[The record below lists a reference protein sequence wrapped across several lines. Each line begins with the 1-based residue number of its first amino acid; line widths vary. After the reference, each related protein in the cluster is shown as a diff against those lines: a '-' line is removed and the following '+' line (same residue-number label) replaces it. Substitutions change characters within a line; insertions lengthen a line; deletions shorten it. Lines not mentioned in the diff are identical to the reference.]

1 MAVFLCLY
9 SILIVAIDVQVFPS
23 VLTRLGGNSVQQG
36 LLLSSLFFLFPLS
49 SAFAGLTAD
58 KTGKKTVLSAGAAF
72 LTIPFG
78 ISAIVKDLWIRTL
91 AVLLF
96 GIGMGAVEGQ
106 STALLA
112 DLYPGKERSILN
124 LSQVFFCIGAAGGPF
139 LISLAYRLHPGL
151 KLPHLLWSVTIIT
164 STVMIGFF
172 LLNDKTSTSA
182 SLNPS
187 GFKNVLQDREGR
199 LLLLSIFLYVAPE
212 MGTAGWLAK
221 YTEEYLFLSK
231 ASAPLS
237 LTLFWGGLGVSRALV
252 GFLFHSIKDIQLLS
266 AAFLLTFIFQISAFT
281 VKTPAAALVFFFFI
295 GFGMGTVWPTL
306 VAMISMRFKQSSGS
320 AVGLAVA
327 VGATAIPI
335 IHQVIGILSR
345 ESLFGLQYTLLGL
358 GLLTLFNL
366 YIIYT
371 LYCIQNQAELKI

>member
-1 MAVFLCLY
+1 
-9 SILIVAIDVQVFPS
+9 
-23 VLTRLGGNSVQQG
+23 
-36 LLLSSLFFLFPLS
+36 
-49 SAFAGLTAD
+49 
-58 KTGKKTVLSAGAAF
+58 
-72 LTIPFG
+72 
-78 ISAIVKDLWIRTL
+78 
-91 AVLLF
+91 
-96 GIGMGAVEGQ
+96 
-106 STALLA
+106 
-112 DLYPGKERSILN
+112 
-124 LSQVFFCIGAAGGPF
+124 
-139 LISLAYRLHPGL
+139 
-151 KLPHLLWSVTIIT
+151 
-164 STVMIGFF
+164 
-172 LLNDKTSTSA
+172 
-182 SLNPS
+182 
-187 GFKNVLQDREGR
+187 
-199 LLLLSIFLYVAPE
+199 

-320 AVGLAVA
+320 AVGLTVA

-345 ESLFGLQYTLLGL
+345 ESLFGLRYTLLGL